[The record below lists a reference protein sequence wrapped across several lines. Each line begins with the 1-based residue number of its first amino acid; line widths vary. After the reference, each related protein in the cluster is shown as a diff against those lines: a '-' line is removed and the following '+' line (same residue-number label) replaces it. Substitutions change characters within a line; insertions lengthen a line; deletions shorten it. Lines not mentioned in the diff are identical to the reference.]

1 MEPMLATRAA
11 DVGALPRGPQWW
23 YELKWDGVR
32 ALADTTSG
40 VLRLLARSGR
50 DITPAYPELAGLGG
64 LQGAVVD
71 GEIVVMAG
79 GVPSFEALAERMHV
93 RDPTRA
99 AQLARRSPVTFV
111 AFDVLRLYGVD
122 LTGRPLDE
130 RRAVLDR
137 LELPERVIASPCYPD
152 VDELWQVT
160 LEHGLEGVLA
170 KRRTSTYQPGRRSPD
185 WVKAAHRTSR
195 VAAVVGWR
203 PEGADAA
210 AHGGPGAAVPAVLGR
225 TTVPALGAVLL
236 AAPDA
241 DGTWR
246 YLGRAGSGLVGRPGA
261 VVARALSAAAPG
273 RRPPDVPDTDAR
285 GTVWCTPEVA
295 VDVAYL
301 QRTRSGRLRH
311 PVVRGLRD
319 DVPVDPWEVP

>member
-1 MEPMLATRAA
+1 MLATRAA
-11 DVGALPRGPQWW
+11 DPASLPRGPEWS

-32 ALADTTSG
+32 AIADTDG
-40 VLRLLARSGR
+40 GRLRLSARSGR
-50 DITPAYPELAGLGG
+50 DITVAYPELAGLGE
-64 LQGAVVD
+64 LQGAVID

-79 GVPSFEALAERMHV
+79 GVPSFEAIAERMHV
-93 RDPTRA
+93 RDPSRA

-122 LTGRPLDE
+122 MTGWPLDK

-137 LELPERVIASPCYPD
+137 VELPDRVIASPIYPD

-160 LEHGLEGVLA
+160 LEHGLEGVVA
-170 KRRTSTYQPGRRSPD
+170 KRRGSTYQPGRRSQD
-185 WVKAAHRTSR
+185 WVKAAHRSSR

-203 PEGADAA
+203 AEGAGAP
-210 AHGGPGAAVPAVLGR
+210 GPGGSIATRATPSA
-225 TTVPALGAVLL
+225 TASSQALGAVLL

-246 YLGRAGSGLVGRPGA
+246 YLGRAGSGLAGRPGA
-261 VVARALSAAAPG
+261 AVARALAAVAPG
-273 RRPPDVPDTDAR
+273 PRPDGIPDTDAR
-285 GTVWCTPEVA
+285 GTVWCRPEVA

-301 QRTRSGRLRH
+301 HRTRSGRLRQ
-311 PVVRGLRD
+311 PVVRGLRE
-319 DVPVDPWEVP
+319 DVPVDPWEEP